1 MVRAGF
7 EPTKLYA
14 LDLKTSSFDHSDISP
29 KSSYNII
36 FKSIF
41 LYYSI
46 LIIYFTIFSKNKHLF
61 YFIIY
66 VCNYKTNC
74 YVFFFRQWSPIINPM
89 YVFLYSFLTHLP
101 K

>member
-1 MVRAGF
+1 MMRAGF

-29 KSSYNII
+29 KSTYNII

-66 VCNYKTNC
+66 ICNYNTN
-74 YVFFFRQWSPIINPM
+74 Y
-89 YVFLYSFLTHLP
+89 
-101 K
+101 